1 MQNERYKF
9 LVECLVPR
17 SQQPHEVEKVRE
29 NQIQA
34 QRSAMTSMGKERIH
48 PIYLSQ
54 PVHIEKIY
62 YYYSKDMSTQPG
74 F

>member
-1 MQNERYKF
+1 
-9 LVECLVPR
+9 
-17 SQQPHEVEKVRE
+17 
-29 NQIQA
+29 
-34 QRSAMTSMGKERIH
+34 MGKERIH